1 MVDSIPS
8 SRSLIKIS
16 HLYEK
21 ILSPKEAFL
30 LKQNNN
36 YGNLQR
42 SFLTESNSKN
52 LLDSTTCIRCSQ
64 TVMERA
70 WTCTVF
76 SQVFLWHRTCV
87 ESDKSQGEGDGKWS
101 LFFFLH
107 PWEICAREH
116 PLFPIYTCLW
126 QKPAVLSRICTV
138 WFYPMTSKFVFVD
151 KLVGRAQ
158 LVRKWVVLISSL
170 FMSVI

>member
-1 MVDSIPS
+1 MSSTPSSFISSARLPMVDSIPS

-101 LFFFLH
+101 LFFFTSLRNLCQRASIIPYTYMSLTETCSAKQNLH
-107 PWEICAREH
+107 S
-116 PLFPIYTCLW
+116 L
-126 QKPAVLSRICTV
+126 VL
-138 WFYPMTSKFVFVD
+138 PND
-151 KLVGRAQ
+151 K
-158 LVRKWVVLISSL
+158 
-170 FMSVI
+170 